1 MNPTAIYSKTGKGVQ
16 EASGKTSFLSR
27 GDRAILAAIDGK
39 MSVQQLGAKF
49 DRAGDDKFIAILR
62 KMDADG
68 FIREVSPGTVQR
80 GAANAPRGRT
90 GEAGDRHHQRVI
102 AHADRAVAAAKA
114 VEMRGCH
121 CSSGP
126 FRHYAIE
133 SLRVGD
139 AATGACAGMSAAAFS
154 SSQSA
159 TGIGWVAHRMFVS
172 TSVVDP

>member
-80 GAANAPRGRT
+80 GAANAPRSVPSKPSAGGGGA
-90 GEAGDRHHQRVI
+90 GEDLDFTQIFSAPPRMERPSVAPKVDRPS
-102 AHADRAVAAAKA
+102 DPMAAA
-114 VEMRGCH
+114 R
-121 CSSGP
+121 
-126 FRHYAIE
+126 
-133 SLRVGD
+133 
-139 AATGACAGMSAAAFS
+139 
-154 SSQSA
+154 Q
-159 TGIGWVAHRMFVS
+159 
-172 TSVVDP
+172 

>member
-68 FIREVSPGTVQR
+68 FMRDDSDGSPL
-80 GAANAPRGRT
+80 
-90 GEAGDRHHQRVI
+90 RVI
-102 AHADRAVAAAKA
+102 H
-114 VEMRGCH
+114 
-121 CSSGP
+121 
-126 FRHYAIE
+126 
-133 SLRVGD
+133 
-139 AATGACAGMSAAAFS
+139 
-154 SSQSA
+154 
-159 TGIGWVAHRMFVS
+159 
-172 TSVVDP
+172 SVVACSTAVRADSLAMAAPSPRCTRPNRPRNCMVSLIMAPARPWR